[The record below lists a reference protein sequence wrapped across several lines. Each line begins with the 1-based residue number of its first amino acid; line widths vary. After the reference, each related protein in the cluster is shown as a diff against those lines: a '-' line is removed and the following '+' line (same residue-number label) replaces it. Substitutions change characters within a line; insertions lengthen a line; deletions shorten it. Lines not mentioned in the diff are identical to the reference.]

1 MKRDLMDIL
10 VCPICKGGLTLTV
23 EKEETGEIV
32 EGSLR
37 CAACNETYPIEDT
50 IPNLLPPALRG
61 A

>member
-10 VCPICKGGLTLTV
+10 VCPMDKGELTLAV
-23 EKEETGEIV
+23 EKEEAGEIV

-37 CAACNETYPIEDT
+37 CAACDETYPIEDT

-61 A
+61 V

>member
-10 VCPICKGGLTLTV
+10 VCPLCKGELTLAV
-23 EKEETGEIV
+23 DKEEDGEIV
-32 EGSLR
+32 EGSLN
-37 CAACNETYPIEDT
+37 CAACDETYPIEDS